1 MIIVRTLFILLF
13 SLLHFNHSFAE
24 NEFKSTPL
32 KAIAGGEESCNE
44 ISSDKCKSWVVDIYY
59 KNDKNDK
66 NDEGNSICSG
76 SLIAPEYVL
85 TAAHCEKTKTKKES
99 IYYVV
104 SPNGQKM
111 TASIHGFIPMNIP
124 GRFEPDRHDLAILKL
139 DKPLELDGKEYG
151 RIRRFF
157 SYDEAYEKLNSEYYY
172 ADVYGYGY
180 RGIDKESG
188 KEQDNKGNKQYR
200 ADTIIV
206 SPAFD
211 SRNGNGLILK
221 ANEKEGLTP
230 GVIQHGDSGGPI
242 IWNNTII
249 GVNSFGFDAPSVKE
263 GDTHNSYYP
272 FFVVSDV
279 TGKHNNKINFINSF
293 SPGKWFS
300 QKMKQIWIE
309 NPDWNGH
316 LRKRGEYII
325 IKGWGRPKSSMELI
339 YSINDA
345 PSKTFKCNDVTSREG
360 NWTCS
365 IPNSE
370 FFTEGIN
377 KEEEQN
383 VTIIAKESSD
393 GLSKAIQWRED
404 NIQAK
409 ISSISKEFGIV
420 YPADKSTVFTKYF
433 TIRGYADPESEV
445 RLILQSNINKIKY
458 TQDNLCKDVGP
469 KQPIKTTEYGIW
481 SCTIKQDLEGIEN
494 PVGEIEWN
502 YTITARQE
510 TKEVHLYDQVNIL
523 FQPKETKRP
532 SIKVSQ
538 EKQYGK
544 MIPFQ
549 LELDSSAK
557 FFCFFDRSYFDCGN
571 DYSGTKYMLN
581 DKIDKPSDN
590 LRGFNI
596 FITQKI
602 DHVDPLDQAFWN
614 KGHLQ
619 GGYLFPA
626 FRKEYKFTDEKPV
639 PIDPANQSSREF
651 KGDGGDRSEYTWP
664 NGDIILPSEYSIH
677 MKDKGKE
684 TYSPITLDGTH
695 DILPIPLEGSPPTWV
710 IKLPDYQL
718 EDGTYYIE
726 VADTYHPVGL
736 KGFREYWNIS
746 SVDKTYFVI
755 KTPDIKTETPSKGET
770 ITEGTPSYVSGSS
783 NVPGDEVDVKRRKI
797 DPSLSESEG
806 NNQKLAKETTICTG
820 AVVSDNG
827 NWECRDPI
835 IFPVG
840 TYEIIAELMNEGKVV
855 AKDTTRLTIEDD
867 NDDDDPDKKKFEVEN
882 PKDNSTVDPDNPI
895 RLSGSLSGS
904 GGGGGAGGGGGGFG
918 GFGGF
923 LGDIFGAIFGGVS
936 SLANSPFSTGLGFFW
951 NLVIQPDAI
960 SGGDTYTVKLQETH
974 NKAHVGDPITWH
986 FTVPIRITSPAKGAQ
1001 YRLDDGISIEGQGSP
1016 NQLII
1021 VTGAKDFLPPK
1032 NMTLPRSNEGMICSA
1047 TVDSKG
1053 KWACPNKPALLAS
1066 NEGTFYIYAAQYKE
1080 TKSTEFG
1087 GNYERTSEVTRKYV
1101 VAKTKIDITHPTHG
1115 AKITTL
1121 PFTIEGTGE
1130 ENANVYIKGFGNA
1143 KDCITTVDESGKWSC
1158 GTYHPEEG
1166 KYTVSAEQFI
1176 DDTQNSH
1183 SSVSFEVQTK
1193 TTKSVTIT
1201 QPHNGGLYKYLA
1213 NILPTGTGV
1222 PGTTVCLDVKE
1233 LSQVCQNGITVDDK
1247 GHWQGIS
1254 GLDTSVK
1261 GEKQLVATA
1270 FLDKVKQSTAK
1281 VAFYVGEDALTV
1293 QSPKEDEVI
1302 KAPSYTFSGTMQ
1314 EKINSVTVKAFAGHD
1329 ECSAKLNKHNY
1340 TWTCGPYS
1348 SVPGDYH
1355 VTVVDDA
1362 GSHVN
1367 RSFKV
1372 RYGDNLQMRILA
1384 PEEGEQITTPT
1395 YTITGKGQA
1404 GALITVH
1411 ISDTLVADTLSCSV
1425 YVDEYQSWSCPAME
1439 SIPGSY
1445 KLKAQQW
1452 VDNMA
1457 SGKPVIRNFDVI
1469 YMRDITINPTAAPIC
1484 TAPDET
1490 ISIPI
1495 TGTATKGADI
1505 SLSVGDNAYKCGP
1518 VQVSTMDGS
1527 WNCTLENVTP
1537 GRYQVKAK
1545 QTITVNGHIHE
1556 NEKVD
1561 YVNAAILSISQPV
1574 DGGIFS
1580 TYSSSID
1587 MLIGGYSQ
1595 PKMEVSYDILDYGRS
1610 YRCHR
1615 ASETMISGNVGAG
1628 SITADDKGYWSFDVN
1643 LKHLGWYKLTVSSSG
1658 TFCGKPIQ
1666 TESKFCYRLYMK

>member
-1 MIIVRTLFILLF
+1 MISVRTIFILLLF
-13 SLLHFNHSFAE
+13 LLHFNHSLAE
-24 NEFKSTPL
+24 SEFKSPPL
-32 KAIAGGEESCNE
+32 KTIAGGEESCKD
-44 ISSDKCKSWVVDIYY
+44 ISSDKCKPWVVDIYY
-59 KNDKNDK
+59 INKNIKNH
-66 NDEGNSICSG
+66 EGTSICSG

-85 TAAHCEKTKTKKES
+85 TAAHCKEEKARG
-99 IYYVV
+99 YYVV
-104 SPNGQKM
+104 SPNGKKM
-111 TASIHGFIPMNIP
+111 TASISGFIPMDIT
-124 GRFEPDRHDLAILKL
+124 GQFGTVQHDLAILKL
-139 DKPLELDGKEYG
+139 DKPLALDGKYG
-151 RIRRFF
+151 RVRRFF
-157 SYDEAYEKLNSEYYY
+157 SYDEAYEKINSKYYY
-172 ADVYGYGY
+172 ADVYGYGN
-180 RGIDKESG
+180 RGIDKTSG
-188 KEQDNKGNKQYR
+188 QQQENKGNKQYR
-200 ADTIIV
+200 ADIIIV

-211 SRNGNGLILK
+211 YFNGNGLIAK
-221 ANEKEGLTP
+221 ANEKEGLNS
-230 GVIQHGDSGGPI
+230 GVAQTGDSGGPI
-242 IWNNTII
+242 IWNDSII
-249 GVNSFGFDAPSVKE
+249 GVTSFGLDVASVKE
-263 GDTHNSYYP
+263 EGAHNSYYP
-272 FFVVSDV
+272 FFVVSDA
-279 TGKHNNKINFINSF
+279 TGKHNKISFIDGF

-300 QKMKQIWIE
+300 QNMKQIWIE

-316 LRKRGEYII
+316 LKKRGKDII
-325 IKGWGRPKSSMELI
+325 VKGWGRPKSSIELI
-339 YSINDA
+339 YSINNA

-377 KEEEQN
+377 KEEEKN
-383 VTIIAKESSD
+383 VTIIAKESADS
-393 GLSKAIQWRED
+393 LSKTTPWRED
-404 NIQAK
+404 NVQAK

-420 YPADKSTVFTKYF
+420 YPVDKSTVFTKGF

-445 RLILQSNINKIKY
+445 RLILQSNINNIKY
-458 TQDNLCKDVGP
+458 TQDDLCYGISKN
-469 KQPIKTTEYGIW
+469 KLIKTTDYGIW
-481 SCTIKQDLEGIEN
+481 SCTIRKDLEEIEN
-494 PVGEIEWN
+494 PVGEIKWN
-502 YTITARQE
+502 YKITARQE
-510 TKEVHLYDQVNIL
+510 TDGVHLYDQVNIL
-523 FQPKETKRP
+523 FQPKEIKRP

-538 EKQYGK
+538 GKQYGK

-549 LELDSSAK
+549 LELNNLAK
-557 FFCFFDRSYFDCGN
+557 SFCFFDYLYFDCGN
-571 DYSGTKYMLN
+571 DYAGKKYMLN
-581 DKIDKPSDN
+581 HKIDEPSN
-590 LRGFNI
+590 ELRRFNI
-596 FITQKI
+596 YITQKI
-602 DHVDPLDQAFWN
+602 DHIDPLDQVFWN
-614 KGHLQ
+614 REQLQ
-619 GGYLFPA
+619 GGYLSPA
-626 FRKEYKFTDEKPV
+626 FREGYKFTDENPV
-639 PIDPANQSSREF
+639 PIDPSNQSSREF

-664 NGDIILPSEYSIH
+664 NGDILLPSEYSIY

-695 DILPIPLEGSPPTWV
+695 KFLPIPLEGSPPTWV

-718 EDGTYYIE
+718 KDGTYYIE
-726 VADTYHPVGL
+726 VADKYHPVGL
-736 KGFREYWNIS
+736 KEFRKYWNIS

-806 NNQKLAKETTICTG
+806 NNQKLATETTICTG

-855 AKDTTRLTIEDD
+855 AKDTTRLIIEDD
-867 NDDDDPDKKKFEVEN
+867 DPDDPDDPDKKKFEVEN

-904 GGGGGAGGGGGGFG
+904 GGGGGGG

-960 SGGDTYTVKLQETH
+960 SGGDTYTIKLQETH

-1066 NEGTFYIYAAQYKE
+1066 SEGTFYIYAAQYKE
-1080 TKSTEFG
+1080 TESTEFG
-1087 GNYERTSEVTRKYV
+1087 GNYERTSEVTRRYV

-1121 PFTIEGTGE
+1121 PFMIEGTGE
-1130 ENANVYIKGFGNA
+1130 ENANIYIKGFGNA

-1158 GTYHPEEG
+1158 GPYHPEEG
-1166 KYTVSAEQFI
+1166 KYTVSAQQFI

-1193 TTKSVTIT
+1193 TTKSVAIT
-1201 QPHNGGLYKYLA
+1201 RPHNGGLYKYLA

-1222 PGTTVCLDVKE
+1222 PGTVVCLDTKE
-1233 LSQVCQNGITVDDK
+1233 LSQVCQHGITVDDK

-1261 GEKQLVATA
+1261 GEKKLVATA

-1314 EKINSVTVKAFAGHD
+1314 ENVNSVTVKAFAGHD

-1355 VTVVDDA
+1355 ATVVDDA

-1372 RYGDNLQMRILA
+1372 RYGDNLQMRILT

-1425 YVDEYQSWSCPAME
+1425 YVDEYQSWSCPVME

-1452 VDNMA
+1452 VDNVA

-1495 TGTATKGADI
+1495 AGTATKSADI
-1505 SLSVGDNAYKCGP
+1505 SLSVGGNAYKCGP
-1518 VQVSTMDGS
+1518 VQVSTTDGS
-1527 WNCTLENVTP
+1527 WSCTLENVAP
-1537 GRYQVKAK
+1537 GMYQVKAK
-1545 QTITVNGHIHE
+1545 QTITVNGHTYE
-1556 NEKVD
+1556 NKKVGN
-1561 YVNAAILSISQPV
+1561 VNAAILSISQPV

-1580 TYSSSID
+1580 AYRSPID
-1587 MLIGGYSQ
+1587 VPIGGYSQ

-1610 YRCHR
+1610 YMCHR
-1615 ASETMISGNVGAG
+1615 ASETMISGNVSSG
-1628 SITADDKGYWSFDVN
+1628 STSADDKGYWSFDVN
-1643 LKHLGWYKLTVSSSG
+1643 LEHFGWYKLTVSSSG

-1666 TESKFCYRLYMK
+1666 AESKFCYRRYMR